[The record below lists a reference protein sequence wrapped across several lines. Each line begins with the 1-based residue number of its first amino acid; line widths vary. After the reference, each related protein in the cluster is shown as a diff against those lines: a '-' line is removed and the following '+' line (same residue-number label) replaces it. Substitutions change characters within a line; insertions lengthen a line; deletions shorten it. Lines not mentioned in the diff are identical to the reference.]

1 MRRGKHLQV
10 GAGSRSRSQAR
21 AEDQARRSRKRAQA
35 REALRQA
42 DAIIADFFA
51 FEAATRGPEDRP

>member
-1 MRRGKHLQV
+1 MRRGKYLQV

-21 AEDQARRSRKRAQA
+21 AEDTARRSRIRAEK

-42 DAIIADFFA
+42 DEIVADFFA
-51 FEAATRGPEDRP
+51 FEAATRGPEDRA